1 MLGRA
6 YVWAHLAAGEA
17 GVRHML
23 ELFRQ
28 QVDDGLSFLGVTTPG
43 ELDPSFLEIGW
54 TPPFDVG
61 ARPTGDVR

>member
-6 YVWAHLAAGEA
+6 YVWAHLAAGEP

-28 QVDDGLSFLGVTTPG
+28 QVDDGLAYLGAASLE
-43 ELDPSFLEIGW
+43 ELEPSLLDIGW
-54 TPPFDVG
+54 STQPASAPV
-61 ARPTGDVR
+61 